1 MSKGIAVVFL
11 NVKLLPETIH
21 TNCFRCVHDH
31 PSHKEHDCLMMDKD
45 ESVNMYFEEI
55 VKKKRFLI
63 KLII

>member
-1 MSKGIAVVFL
+1 MSKGIAVVSL
-11 NVKLLPETIH
+11 NVKLLPETIQ

-31 PSHKEHDCLMMDKD
+31 PSQKEHDCLMMDKD
-45 ESVNMYFEEI
+45 ESANMYFEEI